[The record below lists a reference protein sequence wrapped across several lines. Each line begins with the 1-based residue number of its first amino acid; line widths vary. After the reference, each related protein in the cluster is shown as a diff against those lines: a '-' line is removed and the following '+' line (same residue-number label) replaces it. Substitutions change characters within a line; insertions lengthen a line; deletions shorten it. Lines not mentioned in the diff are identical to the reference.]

1 MQDKGN
7 MLYGSQS
14 FVHLENIPTYQNG
27 TRHHFVRLVTNEGGL
42 IHTQASCTNM
52 LMKTNIF
59 IEVAEMFVFSL
70 LV

>member
-27 TRHHFVRLVTNEGGL
+27 TRRHFVRLVTNEGGL
-42 IHTQASCTNM
+42 VHTQESCTNM

-59 IEVAEMFVFSL
+59 REVAETFVFSL
-70 LV
+70 FV